1 MIDPGVMAA
10 VLGVFFALLLSL
22 IRWGQRNTGLE
33 TDVATYARQLSTVKD
48 ALGYKTE
55 ELRIVLNNISDGV
68 LIADI
73 EGNIRSANPAA
84 LRIFGHSENTLLN
97 GNLNSLLQPD
107 PRHND
112 GKEVSWR
119 AVTENDTPDVDKFIA
134 FNGVRRNGSL
144 VPLDLGIQSHG
155 MRGERLLSVIIRDLT
170 ERTDAEHALHERQER
185 LREAMRQIEEV
196 QNHLLQSEKM
206 ASVGQLAAGV
216 AHEINNPIG
225 FVNSNLGSLKRG
237 VGDLLEVIGAY
248 SAADAL
254 LAAHPTIMASIAE
267 AKNAADFD
275 YLREDLPTLI
285 DESLE
290 GLQRV
295 KKIVQ
300 DLKDFSRVDV
310 TDWEFVNIEDG
321 LESTLNIVWN
331 ELKYKAALNKEYA
344 ELPLI
349 ECIPA
354 RLNQVFM
361 NLLVNAAQAIHDRGT
376 ITVRTGCN
384 DNEIWVEVEDNGRG
398 IAPEN
403 LERIFEPFFTTK
415 PVGQGTG
422 LGLSLVHSIV
432 TSHEGHI
439 SVRSEIG
446 VGSCFRVYLPIL
458 RAEPSESPRP
468 SALFTT
474 NAPGD
479 P

>member
-33 TDVATYARQLSTVKD
+33 TDVASCVRQLSTVKD

-55 ELRIVLNNISDGV
+55 ELRIVLNNIGDGV

-84 LRIFGHSENTLLN
+84 LKIFGHSDNTLLS

-107 PRHND
+107 PLHND
-112 GKEVSWR
+112 GKDVSWR
-119 AVTENDTPDVDKFIA
+119 AVTENDTPDVDKFFS

-144 VPLDLGIQSHG
+144 VPLNLGIKSYG
-155 MRGERLLSVIIRDLT
+155 TRGDRLLSVIIRDLT
-170 ERTDAEHALHERQER
+170 ECRDAEQALHDQQEC
-185 LREAMRQIEEV
+185 LRETVRQLEEV

-237 VGDLLEVIGAY
+237 VGDLLDVIDAY
-248 SAADAL
+248 TAADGL
-254 LAAHPTIMASIAE
+254 LAAHPSIMASIAE
-267 AKNAADFD
+267 AKHAADFD
-275 YLREDLPTLI
+275 YLRADLPTLI

-310 TDWEFVNIEDG
+310 SDWEFFNIEDG
-321 LESTLNIVWN
+321 LESTLNIVWS
-331 ELKYKAALNKEYA
+331 ELKYKAVLHKDYA
-344 ELPLI
+344 ELPLV

-361 NLLVNAAQAIHDRGT
+361 NLLVNAAHAIHDRGT

-384 DNEIWVEVEDNGRG
+384 ESEIWVEVEDTGRG

-403 LERIFEPFFTTK
+403 IERIFEPFFTTK

-432 TSHEGHI
+432 TGHGGRI
-439 SVRSEIG
+439 SVRSELG

-458 RAEPSESPRP
+458 RTEPGES
-468 SALFTT
+468 S
-474 NAPGD
+474 
-479 P
+479 